1 MIQFSFKELLSYT
14 LSNCTTY
21 NNIYN
26 KGKEEAEEEKDSH
39 EGVYVVQNPKGVGQN
54 KNTQLQDEKISVITQ
69 AIKQLVAD
77 NQKIT
82 IRKVQELSGVAK
94 ATVEKH
100 YKLILSQISQD
111 NTTDKQIDVLYI
123 KAPEIAY
130 NNDRLTQ
137 KKIALEERFKS
148 VVNGVMIVPDLISV
162 LGSKTTNKIPIAN
175 WSELIR
181 NVNQDGFE
189 MFWDNLQNYK
199 NGLSCLK
206 M

>member
-1 MIQFSFKELLSYT
+1 M
-14 LSNCTTY
+14 
-21 NNIYN
+21 
-26 KGKEEAEEEKDSH
+26 
-39 EGVYVVQNPKGVGQN
+39 
-54 KNTQLQDEKISVITQ
+54 
-69 AIKQLVAD
+69 AD

-100 YKLILSQISQD
+100 YKAIIVDLSHDKIE
-111 NTTDKQIDVLYI
+111 DKQIDVLDNE
-123 KAPEIAY
+123 ALEIAH
-130 NNDRLTQ
+130 NNNKLIH

-148 VVNGVMIVPDLISV
+148 VVNGIMIVPDLISV
-162 LGSKTTNKIPIAN
+162 LGSKTTSKIPIAN